1 MLLQAVSM
9 PDSALQTARST
20 ADSDEAFSDLA
31 SSDDDFNEPYN
42 ARKNLYAPPVLLVSV
57 ECDSRAF
64 RHSGGSGGSHG
75 MGAVG
80 YLRST
85 LRLPAVGAAAGRLAK
100 QMLQPLGEHC
110 RLELSACC
118 GLFRTPPY

>member
-57 ECDSRAF
+57 ECDSRL
-64 RHSGGSGGSHG
+64 G
-75 MGAVG
+75 
-80 YLRST
+80 T
-85 LRLPAVGAAAGRLAK
+85 PAAAAAATGWALWATSGRRSGCRRSGRL
-100 QMLQPLGEHC
+100 LDG
-110 RLELSACC
+110 
-118 GLFRTPPY
+118 